1 MDGQNLFNLTSFL
14 TKRDEWAGS
23 LHELLTE
30 DAPRTDSPMH
40 LPTSPTPKIPFGP
53 NWPPPPPLRRGLE
66 TAEEQEEGSP
76 DPQHCGRVA
85 PHNGC
90 PGVTAINTKQ
100 RNTITLLS
108 RLTVTPERWCATTG
122 KVGMEMLLG
131 KTAEQE
137 QPEVPAKPP
146 PTIAQ
151 VSTLSPKHH
160 SKITHHIYHG
170 EGPATTLGLVPRQ
183 ALCERYQAFHRGSP
197 HPHTL
202 VACHTS

>member
-1 MDGQNLFNLTSFL
+1 MITVYCVFSDRFVDGQNLFNLTSFL

-108 RLTVTPERWCATTG
+108 RLTVTPEPDLDSMDYDDAEAWTG
-122 KVGMEMLLG
+122 
-131 KTAEQE
+131 
-137 QPEVPAKPP
+137 
-146 PTIAQ
+146 AQ
-151 VSTLSPKHH
+151 YRIWLAQ
-160 SKITHHIYHG
+160 G
-170 EGPATTLGLVPRQ
+170 GPLR
-183 ALCERYQAFHRGSP
+183 
-197 HPHTL
+197 
-202 VACHTS
+202 